1 MFSFLQLQAF
11 TIVVTCL
18 SILLNLGHASAAVT
32 VIPNLS
38 RTKVLIAGG
47 GPAGLLAAHCLL
59 SRSEKYDVE
68 IVESRED
75 PRQTQAGPRSY
86 SLGLNI
92 RGQAAI
98 SHFDVEKRSLGLW
111 RTLKSFGVESDSFF
125 LHIGS
130 KKIQLRKPV
139 IKDLER
145 ESEPDSVPPTLLI
158 PRNKLCV
165 GMLENLETLYTKKGR
180 FSITFNS
187 RLLNVDLKNKVA
199 EFDEVRHLV
208 KDSIKVSRPYDLIIG
223 ADGVQSELRNAMKFE
238 GEQPTVGAGVDSN
251 LVHSKPFKCEEVVL
265 PGSYKVMLQPMP
277 GTLEANAVHAME
289 VGKKAGYGLFLIP
302 SPGNQTCALLSWKSE
317 TAPPIL
323 LEAADPAEVKASIAA
338 NYPLFG
344 EPTDAA
350 VAQLTAQRPSS
361 ARTVRCNRY
370 HRAASGLSSA
380 LLMGDAAHSTGG
392 TLGQGANSAL
402 MDVVALDKCLDETD
416 DDMSLALPL
425 FSKRQ
430 VSYHLI
436 ILIYL
441 GSSLTFLSITGLTST
456 ISTSLPF
463 ISFFLFSF
471 IPFHHPSF
479 QGTGR
484 SRALEITTTAWR
496 WPHRNPLSHFT
507 S

>member
-1 MFSFLQLQAF
+1 MSLFLRLQAF
-11 TIVVTCL
+11 AIAVICSSIVVNL
-18 SILLNLGHASAAVT
+18 SYASAAVT
-32 VIPNLS
+32 TIPKVS

-59 SRSEKYDVE
+59 SRNDKYDVE

-98 SHFDVEKRSLGLW
+98 SHFDIAKRSSGLW

-139 IKDLER
+139 IKDP
-145 ESEPDSVPPTLLI
+145 ESAQEPDPVPPTLLI

-165 GMLENLETLYTKKGR
+165 GMLENLESLYTRHGR

-187 RLLNVDLKNKVA
+187 RLLSVDLENKVA
-199 EFDEVRHLV
+199 EFDETRFLV
-208 KDSIKVSRPYDLIIG
+208 KDKMKVSRHYDLIIG

-238 GEQPTVGAGVDSN
+238 GEQPTVGAGVDSS
-251 LVHSKPFKCEEVVL
+251 LVNSKPFKCEEVVL

-277 GTLEANAVHAME
+277 GTLESNAVHAME

-302 SPGNQTCALLSWKSE
+302 SPGNQTCALLSWKGE
-317 TAPPIL
+317 TVPPIL
-323 LEAADPAEVKASIAA
+323 TETADPADVKASIAA

-370 HRAASGLSSA
+370 HRASSGLSSA

-402 MDVVALDKCLDETD
+402 MDVVALDSCLDEAAD
-416 DDMSLALPL
+416 DISVALPL

-430 VSYHLI
+430 VTSPPHVTTLKTVLMVYSSVFVFCIKNASYRMH
-436 ILIYL
+436 
-441 GSSLTFLSITGLTST
+441 
-456 ISTSLPF
+456 
-463 ISFFLFSF
+463 
-471 IPFHHPSF
+471 FHD
-479 QGTGR
+479 
-484 SRALEITTTAWR
+484 L
-496 WPHRNPLSHFT
+496 
-507 S
+507 